1 MQLITLAEVLHLL
14 NTTADP
20 CTIVFSTADRQRRTG
35 GELVILEGCVKT
47 GVDKEARSPAPA
59 GQQPAAAPLK
69 GSTRRPNHRAHQ
81 TINLTILSSAKVR
94 TVHVRLITEFNG
106 QKVRW

>member
-1 MQLITLAEVLHLL
+1 MQLITLAEVLHAL

-20 CTIVFSTADRQRRTG
+20 CTITFSTADRQRRTG
-35 GELVILEGCVKT
+35 GELVTLEGCVKT
-47 GVDKEARSPAPA
+47 GADREPRAPVST
-59 GQQPAAAPLK
+59 GQQPAAEQRGPK
-69 GSTRRPNHRAHQ
+69 RRPNHRAHQ
-81 TINLTILSSAKVR
+81 TINLTILSSGKVR

>member
-35 GELVILEGCVKT
+35 GELVTLEGCVKT
-47 GVDKEARSPAPA
+47 GVDREAKATP
-59 GQQPAAAPLK
+59 QPPTMGALVTTTWLK
-69 GSTRRPNHRAHQ
+69 RRPNHRANQ
-81 TINLTILSSAKVR
+81 TINLTILSSGKVR

>member
-1 MQLITLAEVLHLL
+1 MQLITLAEVLHAL

-35 GELVILEGCVKT
+35 GELVTLEGCVKT
-47 GVDKEARSPAPA
+47 GVDKEARAPVPT
-59 GQQPAAAPLK
+59 GQPPAAEQRRGFK
-69 GSTRRPNHRAHQ
+69 RRPNHRAHQ
-81 TINLTILSSAKVR
+81 TINLTILSSSKVR

-106 QKVRW
+106 KKVRW